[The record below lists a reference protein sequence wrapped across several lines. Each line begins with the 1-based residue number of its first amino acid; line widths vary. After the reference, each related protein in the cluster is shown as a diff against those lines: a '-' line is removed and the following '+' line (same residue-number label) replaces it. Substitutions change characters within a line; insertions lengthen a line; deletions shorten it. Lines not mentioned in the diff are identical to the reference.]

1 MILNLPRLSAAEA
14 ACLNRLARRDAPHAI
29 TFLGTLWSLR
39 LRPLPSGDRG
49 VRLVEPYHL
58 TVDLGGTAAVLAIET
73 AVFRDVLRSIDPGAE
88 VGDVPEPLLLALAEL
103 SAEGLLEGLQSAL
116 GSAVRLIA
124 AGADRPP
131 DAGPHAFAIALR
143 REGGDAE
150 VAATLALDERGL
162 EAIADL
168 VDRLPG
174 SPDVDPD
181 RWADLP
187 MPLRLEVGR
196 VDLLAGDLAGLT
208 LGDTILMDETSLLE
222 SGRLRVRAHSR
233 AALSAR
239 LEGST
244 VIFED
249 IVRTTMSDDSA
260 NPPAEAQSAD
270 ASEPLLDTLDDVE
283 VRLTFD
289 IGHLTLTLAE
299 LRALAPGTSFDL
311 GRDPRRAVNIRANG
325 RLVGTGELV
334 RIDDH
339 VGVRIAS
346 LAGTVS

>member
-1 MILNLPRLSAAEA
+1 MILDLPRLSAAEA
-14 ACLNRLARRDAPHAI
+14 ACLNRLARRAAPYAI
-29 TFLGTLWSLR
+29 TFMGARWSLN

-73 AVFRDVLRSIDPGAE
+73 AFFRDVLKTIDPGAD
-88 VGDVPEPLLLALAEL
+88 GDDVPEPLLLALAAL
-103 SAEGLLEGLQSAL
+103 AAEDLLDGLQSVL
-116 GSAVRLIA
+116 GSAVRLGA

-131 DAGPHAFAIALR
+131 DAGPHALAIDLR
-143 REGGDAE
+143 REGGDAA

-168 VDRLPG
+168 VDRLPRP
-174 SPDVDPD
+174 PDADAE
-181 RWADLP
+181 RWPDLP
-187 MPLRLEVGR
+187 VPLRLEVGR
-196 VDLLAGDLAGLT
+196 VDLPAGDLAGLT

-222 SGRLRVRAHSR
+222 SGRLSVRAHSR
-233 AALSAR
+233 AALTAR

-249 IVRTTMSDDSA
+249 IVRTTMSDDSES
-260 NPPAEAQSAD
+260 PPTEGQSAD

-334 RIDDH
+334 RIDEH